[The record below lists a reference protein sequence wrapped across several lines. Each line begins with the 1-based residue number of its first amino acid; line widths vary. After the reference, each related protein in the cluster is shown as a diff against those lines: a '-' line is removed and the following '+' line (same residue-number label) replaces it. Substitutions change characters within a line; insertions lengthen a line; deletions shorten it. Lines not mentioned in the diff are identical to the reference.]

1 MLDYLE
7 NNVVRWAI
15 QRNLIK
21 GCTPRDQFAKLVEEV
36 GELSKEITRGTQE
49 GQTQE
54 LGDCLVLLIIIAQQ
68 LDLDLEICLEAAY
81 NKIKDRKGTMIN
93 GVFVKEQDL

>member
-7 NNVVRWAI
+7 NEVVKWAI
-15 QRNLIK
+15 QRNLIA
-21 GCTPRDQFAKLVEEV
+21 GCTSKDQFTKLVEEI
-36 GELSKEITRGTQE
+36 GELSKEITRGKKEQ
-49 GQTQE
+49 QISE
-54 LGDCLVLLIIIAQQ
+54 LGDCLVVLTILAQQ
-68 LDLDLEICLEAAY
+68 LDTDLEECLETAY